1 MLKKQ
6 EISSLTEKVAEYLKN
21 HHGIDNPISMKILAE
36 IFDVSER
43 DIREIIELII
53 IRKILIIG
61 NTNGYWVAKN
71 EEEIR
76 QANLLNKTRIKKSL
90 IKLAANGGEIDWMF
104 NFLGDL
110 QKKNK
115 QESSVTLFDFGNEL

>member
-6 EISSLTEKVAEYLKN
+6 EISILTEKVAEYMKN
-21 HHGIDNPISMKILAE
+21 HHGIDNPISMKVLAS

-61 NTNGYWVAKN
+61 NTNGYWVANTEDEVRK
-71 EEEIR
+71 
-76 QANLLNKTRIKKSL
+76 ANLLNKTRIKKSVR
-90 IKLAANGGEIDWMF
+90 KLAANGGDVAWLLNYIKSLDK
-104 NFLGDL
+104 L
-110 QKKNK
+110 
-115 QESSVTLFDFGNEL
+115 SVVEEGGPVLNERG